1 MENNQEQP
9 SQVVLD
15 RLFENRGNP
24 DVLGAFNNRYGVGAA
39 ERYLN
44 DTASAT
50 LEDEALVIPQPHIDR
65 LKEMHQ
71 KDPRIIGWFN
81 RTHGA
86 GQAETILSG
95 ATQAAPQDAPQS
107 DEKNGYMYDT
117 LVQAPLAGVEDVAD
131 GLLKAGSWIADAGFG
146 VKSRVIATSDLGF
159 QIVSGEEYEALRAS
173 GKLGDGLIDFV
184 DDADTGVG
192 RFVQG
197 LTTFAVP
204 YLGIAS
210 KVAKGGKIVQG
221 LAIGAVVDGVIID
234 PNDAN
239 LTAALKDMGADMGYM
254 TELLATDPDDPEWK
268 NRARNVVEGSV
279 LGLAIESIF
288 YGLKAAKA
296 AKNGDTEAAAEFLAT
311 SKEFAAEIDT
321 PILKAADE
329 VAVDA
334 QKTIDMTDTVFPK
347 TDVDGQMSLDLGLPD
362 VKAPVAQTAEQI
374 AKAVKVPFR
383 LTPEQIENIR
393 YSVRLAESD
402 PVAAAKATSLSY
414 RSIDTMNDFD
424 DVLAQLAATKHVM
437 QKEFLEMKGG
447 EVQRWSTVRLQTTSK
462 LRNMADMLGKNPE
475 EFLREITGGINVPA
489 HELAAEIVSKDQM
502 YRAIELEVSD
512 LSKQISDG
520 KVTGYQ
526 SLDEAR
532 LALSARI
539 EIAANLASSNEAT
552 RANVGRALAAAKM
565 TRKGDPKLQQM
576 IKNSLSNSDID
587 AVARA
592 IAKSDT
598 PLKDALTLGNK
609 LQNTLDMV
617 NHFRINALLSG
628 VGTQQVN
635 MIGTAANSVLIPLQ
649 QIMGGQVKHGV
660 RTIAYQLSSSLEA
673 LRMATQAFK
682 QDGAILDV
690 LSTKFD
696 MSNDFGKGKKGP
708 AMSIISAPSRFLLTM
723 DEFFKQSTYRGRI
736 MADAAMEAD
745 NLGLKGAKRSEFIN
759 KYVAESFG
767 KNGEAIRPDALLQ
780 SQRASFTETLE
791 AGSIGQKF
799 QSMGQGKGVGSA
811 MFRFILP
818 FVRTPINILSQ
829 SFQNMP
835 VLQIASKRFRDDI
848 TSGDPIRA
856 AQARGKI
863 MTGLAL
869 TSVGY
874 FLAGRGDFTGSGP
887 TDPRIRAEWLKN
899 NQPYSIKIKNED
911 GSFYWM
917 SYQRFEPLANVLS
930 IFADVNEIVRDPYN
944 ERENAKI
951 HIAAALTLAVAENTI
966 NKTFTRGLNDF
977 LNMLLGDGIKS
988 ERAFYNMVGSFVPN
1002 ILNQTN
1008 GDEAFREVRSMSDT
1022 LLSRTG
1028 LYEDV
1033 DPKRNMLG
1041 EIITRPTPKYDPL
1054 GLSNIGNYRSEDGLI
1069 AELSRLSIKDGSAF
1083 SELTSSFTINGKT
1096 QSLQDIPYQE
1106 GPQSLYDRVLEL
1118 SSTTLIDGK
1127 NMRDTLAEFMSSD
1140 TYREKLIDQIRGESP
1155 KGTRQSGINMIIKA
1169 FRDKAKAETP
1179 EYMKLEQQAKLSN
1192 KLNPYDR
1199 YLLQQKE
1206 VSRNSRERFRR
1217 FNEVFQEQ

>member
-50 LEDEALVIPQPHIDR
+50 LEDEALVIPQSHIDR

-95 ATQAAPQDAPQS
+95 ATQAAPQDAPQA
-107 DEKNGYMYDT
+107 DEKNGYVYDT

-159 QIVSGEEYEALRAS
+159 QIVSGEEYEELRSS

-221 LAIGAVVDGVIID
+221 LAIGAAVDGVIID

-254 TELLATDPDDPEWK
+254 TELLATDPDDPEWQ

-334 QKTIDMTDTVFPK
+334 QKTIDMTDRVFPK
-347 TDVDGQMSLDLGLPD
+347 ENADGQLSLDLE
-362 VKAPVAQTAEQI
+362 APRGQSAEEI
-374 AKAVKVPFR
+374 AKAVKVPYR
-383 LTPEQIENIR
+383 LTSEQIENIR
-393 YSVRLAESD
+393 MMTKIGDLDPQEAARMTKLSFRSV
-402 PVAAAKATSLSY
+402 
-414 RSIDTMNDFD
+414 DTMNDYD
-424 DVLAQLAATKHVM
+424 DVLSQMAAVKHVM
-437 QKEFLEMKGG
+437 EKEFLAMRGG
-447 EVQRWSTVRLQTTSK
+447 DVQRWSTVKAQSTKSVRH
-462 LRNMADMLGKNPE
+462 MADMLGKDPE
-475 EFLREITGGINVPA
+475 AFLAEMTGGINVPY
-489 HELAAEIVSKDQM
+489 HKLAADIMAKDRMLLAMETEIKELGQM
-502 YRAIELEVSD
+502 IDS
-512 LSKQISDG
+512 G
-520 KVTGYQ
+520 KVTGNYQ
-526 SLDEAR
+526 SMEEVMMAFNAR
-532 LALSARI
+532 R
-539 EIAANLASSNEAT
+539 EIAANVLMSVDAA
-552 RANVGRALAAAKM
+552 RANVGRALNAMKM
-565 TRKGDPKLQQM
+565 TRTKDKKLMDM
-576 IKNSLSNSDID
+576 IKNSAENSDAR
-587 AVARA
+587 AVAKA
-592 IAKSDT
+592 VVNSDQ
-598 PLKDALTLGNK
+598 PLKTSLRLGK
-609 LQNTLDMV
+609 SLQKTMDMV

-635 MIGTAANSVLIPLQ
+635 MIGTAANSVMIPLQ

-673 LRMATQAFK
+673 LRMATKSFK
-682 QDGAILDV
+682 DDTSILDV

-696 MSNDFGKGKKGP
+696 MQTDIGKGSKNLPMKVV
-708 AMSIISAPSRFLLTM
+708 SLPSRFLLTM

-767 KNGEAIRPDALLQ
+767 KEGNAIRPDALLQ

-799 QSMGQGKGVGSA
+799 QSLGRGEGVGSA

-835 VLQIASKRFRDDI
+835 VLQFASQRFRNDLF
-848 TSGDPIRA
+848 SGDPILA

-863 MTGLAL
+863 MTGVAL

-899 NQPYSIKIKNED
+899 NQPYSIKINNED

-917 SYQRFEPLANVLS
+917 SYQRLEPLANVLS

-944 ERENAKI
+944 ERETSKM
-951 HIAAALTLAVAENTI
+951 HITGALTLAIAENTI
-966 NKTFTRGLNDF
+966 NKTFTKGLADLF
-977 LNMLLGDGIKS
+977 GMMTGDPIKS
-988 ERAFYNMVGSFVPN
+988 EKAFYNMVGSFVPN

-1008 GDEAFREVRSMSDT
+1008 GDEAFREVRSVTDT

-1033 DPKRNMLG
+1033 DPKRNVLG
-1041 EIITRPTPKYDPL
+1041 EIITRPTPKYDPM
-1054 GLSNIGNYRSEDGLI
+1054 GLSNIGNYREEDAVVG
-1069 AELSRLSIKDGSAF
+1069 ELSRLSIADGTAF
-1083 SELTSSFTINGKT
+1083 SQLSATMFINGKNEN
-1096 QSLQDIPYQE
+1096 LKDIPYGD
-1106 GPQSLYDRVLEL
+1106 GPQSIYDKVLEQT
-1118 SSTTLIDGK
+1118 STTLIDGLT
-1127 NMRDTLAEFMSSD
+1127 MREQLAKVMASD
-1140 TYREKLIDQIRGESP
+1140 GYKRAIDGTKGLGS
-1155 KGTRQSGINMIIKA
+1155 KGTKGQIVSTIINA
-1169 FRDKAKAETP
+1169 YRNKAKSEIP
-1179 EYMKLEQQAKLSN
+1179 EYMELEKQSEQSKIDTIKSQLIEQAPTISK
-1192 KLNPYDR
+1192 
-1199 YLLQQKE
+1199 
-1206 VSRNSRERFRR
+1206 NSRERFRR

>member
-24 DVLGAFNNRYGVGAA
+24 DVLGAFNNRYGVGTA
-39 ERYLN
+39 EKYLN
-44 DTASAT
+44 ETASAT
-50 LEDEALVIPQPHIDR
+50 LEDEALVIPAADIEY
-65 LKEMHQ
+65 LKSKSDNPATIEA
-71 KDPRIIGWFN
+71 FN
-81 RTHGA
+81 KMHGA

-95 ATQAAPQDAPQS
+95 ATQAAPQAAPE
-107 DEKNGYMYDT
+107 DEKNGYAYDM

-159 QIVSGEEYEALRAS
+159 QIVSGEEYEELRAS

-184 DDADTGVG
+184 DDADTGAG

-221 LAIGAVVDGVIID
+221 LAIGAAVDGVIID

-254 TELLATDPDDPEWK
+254 TKLLATDPDDPEWQ

-296 AKNGDTEAAAEFLAT
+296 AKNGDTEAAAEFLQT
-311 SKEFAAEIDT
+311 SKGFAAEIDT

-334 QKTIDMTDTVFPK
+334 QKTIDMTERVFPK
-347 TDVDGQMSLDLGLPD
+347 QDADGQLSLDLE
-362 VKAPVAQTAEQI
+362 APKGQSAEEI
-374 AKAVKVPFR
+374 ARAVKVPYR
-383 LTPEQIENIR
+383 LTSEQIENIR
-393 YSVRLAESD
+393 MMTKIGDLDPQEAARITKLSFRSV
-402 PVAAAKATSLSY
+402 
-414 RSIDTMNDFD
+414 DTMNDYD
-424 DVLAQLAATKHVM
+424 DVLSQMAAVKHVM
-437 QKEFLEMKGG
+437 EKEFLAMRGG
-447 EVQRWSTVRLQTTSK
+447 DVQRWSTVQAQSTRSV
-462 LRNMADMLGKNPE
+462 RHMADMLGKDPE
-475 EFLREITGGINVPA
+475 AFLAEMTGGINVPY
-489 HELAAEIVSKDQM
+489 HKLAADILAKDRMLLAMETEIKELGQM
-502 YRAIELEVSD
+502 IDS
-512 LSKQISDG
+512 G
-520 KVTGYQ
+520 KVTGNYQ
-526 SLDEAR
+526 SMEEVMMAFNAR
-532 LALSARI
+532 R
-539 EIAANLASSNEAT
+539 EVAANVLMSVDAA
-552 RANVGRALAAAKM
+552 RANVGRALNAMKM
-565 TRKGDPKLQQM
+565 TRTKDKKLMDM
-576 IKNSLSNSDID
+576 IKNSAENSDAR
-587 AVARA
+587 AVAKA
-592 IAKSDT
+592 VVNSDQ
-598 PLKDALTLGNK
+598 PLKTSLRLGK
-609 LQNTLDMV
+609 SLQKTMDMV

-635 MIGTAANSVLIPLQ
+635 MIGTAANSIMIPLQ

-673 LRMATQAFK
+673 LRMATKSFK
-682 QDGAILDV
+682 DDTSILDV

-696 MSNDFGKGKKGP
+696 MQTDIGKGSKNLPMK
-708 AMSIISAPSRFLLTM
+708 AISLPSRFLLTM

-767 KNGEAIRPDALLQ
+767 KEGNAIRPDALLQ
-780 SQRASFTETLE
+780 SQRASFTEALE

-799 QSMGQGKGVGSA
+799 QAMGRGEGVGSA

-835 VLQIASKRFRDDI
+835 VLQFASQRFRNDLF
-848 TSGDPIRA
+848 SGDPILA

-863 MTGLAL
+863 MTGVAL

-899 NQPYSIKIKNED
+899 NQPYSMKINNED
-911 GSFYWM
+911 GGFYWL

-930 IFADVNEIVRDPYN
+930 IFADVNEIVSDPYN
-944 ERENAKI
+944 ERETSKM
-951 HIAAALTLAVAENTI
+951 HITAALTLAIAENTV
-966 NKTFTRGLNDF
+966 NKTFTKGLADLF
-977 LNMLLGDGIKS
+977 GMMTGDPIKS

-1008 GDEAFREVRSMSDT
+1008 GDEAFREVRSVSDT

-1033 DPKRNMLG
+1033 DPKRNVLG
-1041 EIITRPTPKYDPL
+1041 EIITRPTPKYDPM
-1054 GLSNIGNYRSEDGLI
+1054 GLSNIGNYREEDAVVG
-1069 AELSRLSIKDGSAF
+1069 ELSRLSIADGTAF
-1083 SELTSSFTINGKT
+1083 SQLSATMFINGKNEN
-1096 QSLQDIPYQE
+1096 LKDIPYGD
-1106 GPQSLYDRVLEL
+1106 GPQSIYDRVLEVT
-1118 SSTTLIDGK
+1118 STTLIDGLT
-1127 NMRDTLAEFMSSD
+1127 MREQLAKVMSSD
-1140 TYREKLIDQIRGESP
+1140 GYKRAIDGTKGLGS
-1155 KGTRQSGINMIIKA
+1155 KGTKGQIVSTIINA
-1169 FRDKAKAETP
+1169 YRNKAKSEIP
-1179 EYMKLEQQAKLSN
+1179 EYMELEKQSEQSKIDTIKSQLIEQAPNIS
-1192 KLNPYDR
+1192 
-1199 YLLQQKE
+1199 Q
-1206 VSRNSRERFRR
+1206 NSRERFRR

>member
-24 DVLGAFNNRYGVGAA
+24 NVLGAFNNRYGVGAA

-50 LEDEALVIPQPHIDR
+50 LEDEALVIPAADIEY
-65 LKEMHQ
+65 LKSKSDNPATIEA
-71 KDPRIIGWFN
+71 FN
-81 RTHGA
+81 KMHGA

-95 ATQAAPQDAPQS
+95 ATQAAPQDAPQA

-131 GLLKAGSWIADAGFG
+131 GLLKAGTWIADAGFG
-146 VKSRVIATSDLGF
+146 VKSRIIATRDLGF
-159 QIVSGEEYEALRAS
+159 QIVSGEEYEELRSS
-173 GKLGDGLIDFV
+173 GKIGDAYIDGIR
-184 DDADTGVG
+184 DADTGPG

-197 LTTFAVP
+197 LTTFAIP

-221 LAIGAVVDGVIID
+221 LAIGAAVDGVIID

-311 SKEFAAEIDT
+311 SKESAAEIDT

-362 VKAPVAQTAEQI
+362 VKAPVAQTAEEI

-447 EVQRWSTVRLQTTSK
+447 EVQRWSTVRLQTTAK

-512 LSKQISDG
+512 LAKQISDG

-635 MIGTAANSVLIPLQ
+635 MIGTAVNSVMIPLQ
-649 QIMGGQVKHGV
+649 
-660 RTIAYQLSSSLEA
+660 
-673 LRMATQAFK
+673 
-682 QDGAILDV
+682 
-690 LSTKFD
+690 
-696 MSNDFGKGKKGP
+696 
-708 AMSIISAPSRFLLTM
+708 
-723 DEFFKQSTYRGRI
+723 
-736 MADAAMEAD
+736 
-745 NLGLKGAKRSEFIN
+745 
-759 KYVAESFG
+759 
-767 KNGEAIRPDALLQ
+767 
-780 SQRASFTETLE
+780 
-791 AGSIGQKF
+791 
-799 QSMGQGKGVGSA
+799 
-811 MFRFILP
+811 
-818 FVRTPINILSQ
+818 
-829 SFQNMP
+829 P
-835 VLQIASKRFRDDI
+835 V
-848 TSGDPIRA
+848 
-856 AQARGKI
+856 
-863 MTGLAL
+863 
-869 TSVGY
+869 
-874 FLAGRGDFTGSGP
+874 
-887 TDPRIRAEWLKN
+887 
-899 NQPYSIKIKNED
+899 
-911 GSFYWM
+911 
-917 SYQRFEPLANVLS
+917 SYT
-930 IFADVNEIVRDPYN
+930 
-944 ERENAKI
+944 
-951 HIAAALTLAVAENTI
+951 HLTLPT
-966 NKTFTRGLNDF
+966 
-977 LNMLLGDGIKS
+977 
-988 ERAFYNMVGSFVPN
+988 
-1002 ILNQTN
+1002 
-1008 GDEAFREVRSMSDT
+1008 
-1022 LLSRTG
+1022 
-1028 LYEDV
+1028 
-1033 DPKRNMLG
+1033 KR
-1041 EIITRPTPKYDPL
+1041 I
-1054 GLSNIGNYRSEDGLI
+1054 
-1069 AELSRLSIKDGSAF
+1069 
-1083 SELTSSFTINGKT
+1083 
-1096 QSLQDIPYQE
+1096 
-1106 GPQSLYDRVLEL
+1106 V
-1118 SSTTLIDGK
+1118 
-1127 NMRDTLAEFMSSD
+1127 
-1140 TYREKLIDQIRGESP
+1140 
-1155 KGTRQSGINMIIKA
+1155 
-1169 FRDKAKAETP
+1169 
-1179 EYMKLEQQAKLSN
+1179 
-1192 KLNPYDR
+1192 
-1199 YLLQQKE
+1199 
-1206 VSRNSRERFRR
+1206 
-1217 FNEVFQEQ
+1217 

>member
-50 LEDEALVIPQPHIDR
+50 LEDEALVIPAADIEY
-65 LKEMHQ
+65 LKSKSDNPATIEA
-71 KDPRIIGWFN
+71 FN
-81 RTHGA
+81 KMHGA

-95 ATQAAPQDAPQS
+95 ATQAAPQDTPQA
-107 DEKNGYMYDT
+107 DEKNGYVYDT
-117 LVQAPLAGVEDVAD
+117 IVQAPLAGVEDVAD

-204 YLGIAS
+204 YVGIAS
-210 KVAKGGKIVQG
+210 KVVKGGKIVQG
-221 LAIGAVVDGVIID
+221 LAIGAAVDGVIID

-254 TELLATDPDDPEWK
+254 TELLATDPDDPEWQ

-334 QKTIDMTDTVFPK
+334 QKTIDMTERVFPK
-347 TDVDGQMSLDLGLPD
+347 QDVDGQLSLDLE
-362 VKAPVAQTAEQI
+362 APRGQSAEEI
-374 AKAVKVPFR
+374 AKAVKVPYR
-383 LTPEQIENIR
+383 LTSEQIENIR
-393 YSVRLAESD
+393 MMTKIGDLDPQEAARMTKLSFRSV
-402 PVAAAKATSLSY
+402 
-414 RSIDTMNDFD
+414 DTMNDYD
-424 DVLAQLAATKHVM
+424 DVLSQMAAVKHVM
-437 QKEFLEMKGG
+437 EKEFLAMRGG
-447 EVQRWSTVRLQTTSK
+447 DVQRWSTVKAQSTKSVRH
-462 LRNMADMLGKNPE
+462 MADMLGKDPE
-475 EFLREITGGINVPA
+475 AFLAEMTGGINVPY
-489 HELAAEIVSKDQM
+489 HKLAADIMAKDRMLLAMETEIKELGQM
-502 YRAIELEVSD
+502 IDS
-512 LSKQISDG
+512 G
-520 KVTGYQ
+520 KVTGNYQ
-526 SLDEAR
+526 SMEEVMMAFNAR
-532 LALSARI
+532 R
-539 EIAANLASSNEAT
+539 EIAANVLMSVDAA
-552 RANVGRALAAAKM
+552 RANVGRALNAMKM
-565 TRKGDPKLQQM
+565 TRTKDKKLMDM
-576 IKNSLSNSDID
+576 IKNSAENSDAR
-587 AVARA
+587 AVAKA
-592 IAKSDT
+592 VVNSDQ
-598 PLKDALTLGNK
+598 PLKTSLRLGK
-609 LQNTLDMV
+609 SLQKTMDMV

-635 MIGTAANSVLIPLQ
+635 MIGTAVNSVMIPLQ
-649 QIMGGQVKHGV
+649 QIMGGEVKHGV

-673 LRMATQAFK
+673 LRMATKSFK
-682 QDGAILDV
+682 DDTSILDV

-696 MSNDFGKGKKGP
+696 MQTDIGKGSKNLPMKVV
-708 AMSIISAPSRFLLTM
+708 SLPSRFLLTM

-767 KNGEAIRPDALLQ
+767 KEGNAIRPDALLQ
-780 SQRASFTETLE
+780 SQRASFTEALE

-799 QSMGQGKGVGSA
+799 QSLGRGEGVGSA

-856 AQARGKI
+856 AQARGKVL
-863 MTGLAL
+863 TGFAL
-869 TSVGY
+869 LGLGH

-899 NQPYSIKIKNED
+899 NQPYSIKINNED

-917 SYQRFEPLANVLS
+917 SYQRLEPLANVLS
-930 IFADVNEIVRDPYN
+930 IFADINEIVRDPYN
-944 ERENAKI
+944 ERENSKI
-951 HIAAALTLAVAENTI
+951 HITAALGLALAENTI
-966 NKTFTRGLNDF
+966 NKTFTKGLADLF
-977 LNMLLGDGIKS
+977 GMMTGDPIKS
-988 ERAFYNMVGSFVPN
+988 EKAFYNMVGSFVPN

-1008 GDEAFREVRSMSDT
+1008 GDEAFREVRSVTDT

-1033 DPKRNMLG
+1033 DPKRNVLG
-1041 EIITRPTPKYDPL
+1041 EIITRPTPKYDPM
-1054 GLSNIGNYRSEDGLI
+1054 GLSNIGNYREEDAVVG
-1069 AELSRLSIKDGSAF
+1069 ELSRLSIADGTAF
-1083 SELTSSFTINGKT
+1083 SQLSATMFINGKNEN
-1096 QSLQDIPYQE
+1096 LKDIPYGD
-1106 GPQSLYDRVLEL
+1106 GPQSIYDKVLEQT
-1118 SSTTLIDGK
+1118 STTLIDGLT
-1127 NMRDTLAEFMSSD
+1127 MREQLAKVMASD
-1140 TYREKLIDQIRGESP
+1140 GYKRAIDGTKGLGS
-1155 KGTRQSGINMIIKA
+1155 KGTKGQIVSTIINA
-1169 FRDKAKAETP
+1169 YRNKAKSEIP
-1179 EYMKLEQQAKLSN
+1179 EYMELEKQSEQSKIDTIKSQLIEQAPTISK
-1192 KLNPYDR
+1192 
-1199 YLLQQKE
+1199 
-1206 VSRNSRERFRR
+1206 NSRERFRK

>member
-50 LEDEALVIPQPHIDR
+50 LEDEALVIPAADIEY
-65 LKEMHQ
+65 LKSKSDNPATIEA
-71 KDPRIIGWFN
+71 FN
-81 RTHGA
+81 KMHGA

-95 ATQAAPQDAPQS
+95 ATQAAPQDTPQA
-107 DEKNGYMYDT
+107 DEKNGYVYDT

-204 YLGIAS
+204 YVGIAS

-221 LAIGAVVDGVIID
+221 LAIGAAVDGVIID

-254 TELLATDPDDPEWK
+254 TELLATDPDDPEWQ

-296 AKNGDTEAAAEFLAT
+296 AKNGDTEAAAEFLQT

-334 QKTIDMTDTVFPK
+334 QKTIDMTERVFPK
-347 TDVDGQMSLDLGLPD
+347 QDVDGQLSLDLE
-362 VKAPVAQTAEQI
+362 APRGQSAEEI
-374 AKAVKVPFR
+374 AKAVKVPYR
-383 LTPEQIENIR
+383 LTSEQIENIR
-393 YSVRLAESD
+393 MMTKIGDLDPQEAARMTKLSFRSV
-402 PVAAAKATSLSY
+402 
-414 RSIDTMNDFD
+414 DTMNDYD
-424 DVLAQLAATKHVM
+424 DVLSQMAAVKHVM
-437 QKEFLEMKGG
+437 EKEFLAMRGG
-447 EVQRWSTVRLQTTSK
+447 DVQRWSTVKAQSTKSVRH
-462 LRNMADMLGKNPE
+462 MADMLGKDPE
-475 EFLREITGGINVPA
+475 AFLAEMTGGINVPY
-489 HELAAEIVSKDQM
+489 HKLAADIMAKDRMLLAMETEIKELGQM
-502 YRAIELEVSD
+502 IDS
-512 LSKQISDG
+512 G
-520 KVTGYQ
+520 KVTGNYQ
-526 SLDEAR
+526 SMEEVMMAFNAR
-532 LALSARI
+532 R
-539 EIAANLASSNEAT
+539 EIAANVLMSVDAA
-552 RANVGRALAAAKM
+552 RANVGRALNAMKM
-565 TRKGDPKLQQM
+565 TRTKDKKLMDM
-576 IKNSLSNSDID
+576 IKNSAENSDAR
-587 AVARA
+587 AVAKA
-592 IAKSDT
+592 VVNSDQ
-598 PLKDALTLGNK
+598 PLKTSLRLGK
-609 LQNTLDMV
+609 SLQKTMDMV

-635 MIGTAANSVLIPLQ
+635 MIGTAVNSVMIPLQ

-673 LRMATQAFK
+673 LRMATKSFK
-682 QDGAILDV
+682 DDTSILDV

-696 MSNDFGKGKKGP
+696 MQTDIGKGSKNLPMK
-708 AMSIISAPSRFLLTM
+708 IISMPSRFLLTM

-767 KNGEAIRPDALLQ
+767 KEGNAIRPDALLQ
-780 SQRASFTETLE
+780 SQRASFTEALE

-799 QSMGQGKGVGSA
+799 QSLGRGEGVGSA

-835 VLQIASKRFRDDI
+835 VLQFASQRFRNDLF
-848 TSGDPIRA
+848 SGDPILA

-863 MTGLAL
+863 MTGVAL

-899 NQPYSIKIKNED
+899 NQPYSIKINNED

-917 SYQRFEPLANVLS
+917 SYQRLEPLANVLS

-944 ERENAKI
+944 ERETSKM
-951 HIAAALTLAVAENTI
+951 HITGALTLAVAENTI
-966 NKTFTRGLNDF
+966 NKTFTKGLADLF
-977 LNMLLGDGIKS
+977 GMMTGDPIKS
-988 ERAFYNMVGSFVPN
+988 EKAFYNMVGSFVPN

-1008 GDEAFREVRSMSDT
+1008 GDEAFREVRSVTDT

-1033 DPKRNMLG
+1033 DPKRNVLG
-1041 EIITRPTPKYDPL
+1041 EIITRPTPKYDPM
-1054 GLSNIGNYRSEDGLI
+1054 GLSNIGNYREEDAVVG
-1069 AELSRLSIKDGSAF
+1069 ELSRLSIADGTAF
-1083 SELTSSFTINGKT
+1083 SQLSATMFINGKNEN
-1096 QSLQDIPYQE
+1096 LKDIPYGD
-1106 GPQSLYDRVLEL
+1106 GPQSIYDKVLEQT
-1118 SSTTLIDGK
+1118 STTLIDGLT
-1127 NMRDTLAEFMSSD
+1127 MREQLAKVMSSD
-1140 TYREKLIDQIRGESP
+1140 GYKRAIDGTKGLGS
-1155 KGTRQSGINMIIKA
+1155 KGTKGQIVSTIINA
-1169 FRDKAKAETP
+1169 YRNKAKSEIP
-1179 EYMKLEQQAKLSN
+1179 EYMELEKQSEQSKIDTIKSQLIEQAPNIS
-1192 KLNPYDR
+1192 
-1199 YLLQQKE
+1199 Q
-1206 VSRNSRERFRR
+1206 NSRERFRR

>member
-24 DVLGAFNNRYGVGAA
+24 NVLGAFNNRYGVGAA

-44 DTASAT
+44 ETASAT
-50 LEDEALVIPQPHIDR
+50 LEDEALVIPAADIEY
-65 LKEMHQ
+65 LKSKSDNPATIEA
-71 KDPRIIGWFN
+71 FN
-81 RTHGA
+81 KMHGA

-95 ATQAAPQDAPQS
+95 ATQAAPQDTPE
-107 DEKNGYMYDT
+107 DDKNGYMYDT

-146 VKSRVIATSDLGF
+146 VKSRIIATSDLGF

-204 YLGIAS
+204 YVGIAS
-210 KVAKGGKIVQG
+210 KVAKGGKLLQG
-221 LAIGAVVDGVIID
+221 LAIGAAVDGVIID

-334 QKTIDMTDTVFPK
+334 QKTIDMTDRVFPK
-347 TDVDGQMSLDLGLPD
+347 ENADGQLSLDLE
-362 VKAPVAQTAEQI
+362 APRGQSAEEI
-374 AKAVKVPFR
+374 AKAVKVPYR
-383 LTPEQIENIR
+383 LTSEQIENIR
-393 YSVRLAESD
+393 MMTKIGDLDPQEAARLTKLSFRSV
-402 PVAAAKATSLSY
+402 
-414 RSIDTMNDFD
+414 DTMNDYD
-424 DVLAQLAATKHVM
+424 DVLSQMAAVKHVM
-437 QKEFLEMKGG
+437 EKEFLAMRGG
-447 EVQRWSTVRLQTTSK
+447 DVQRWSTVKAQSTKSVRH
-462 LRNMADMLGKNPE
+462 MADMLGKDPE
-475 EFLREITGGINVPA
+475 AFLAEMTGGINVPY
-489 HELAAEIVSKDQM
+489 HKLAADIMAKDRMLLAMETEIKELGQM
-502 YRAIELEVSD
+502 IDS
-512 LSKQISDG
+512 G
-520 KVTGYQ
+520 KVTGNYQ
-526 SLDEAR
+526 SMEEVMMAFNAR
-532 LALSARI
+532 R
-539 EIAANLASSNEAT
+539 EIAANVLMSVDAA
-552 RANVGRALAAAKM
+552 RANVGRALNAMKM
-565 TRKGDPKLQQM
+565 TRTKDKKLMDM
-576 IKNSLSNSDID
+576 IKNSAENSDAR
-587 AVARA
+587 AVAKA
-592 IAKSDT
+592 VVNSDQ
-598 PLKDALTLGNK
+598 PLKTSLRLGK
-609 LQNTLDMV
+609 SLQKTMDMV

-635 MIGTAANSVLIPLQ
+635 MIGTAANSVMIPLQ

-673 LRMATQAFK
+673 LRMATKSFK
-682 QDGAILDV
+682 DDTSILDV

-696 MSNDFGKGKKGP
+696 MQTDIGKGSKNLPMK
-708 AMSIISAPSRFLLTM
+708 IISMPSRFLLTM

-767 KNGEAIRPDALLQ
+767 KEGNAIRPDALLQ
-780 SQRASFTETLE
+780 SQRASFTEALE

-799 QSMGQGKGVGSA
+799 QSLGRGEGVGSA

-835 VLQIASKRFRDDI
+835 VLQFASQRFRNDLF
-848 TSGDPIRA
+848 SGDPILA

-863 MTGLAL
+863 MTGVAL

-899 NQPYSIKIKNED
+899 NQPYSIKINNED

-917 SYQRFEPLANVLS
+917 SYQRLEPLANVLS

-944 ERENAKI
+944 ERETSKM
-951 HIAAALTLAVAENTI
+951 HITGALTLAIAENTI
-966 NKTFTRGLNDF
+966 NKTFTKGLADLF
-977 LNMLLGDGIKS
+977 GMMTGDPIKS
-988 ERAFYNMVGSFVPN
+988 EKAFYNMVGSFVPN

-1008 GDEAFREVRSMSDT
+1008 GDEAFREVRSVTDT

-1033 DPKRNMLG
+1033 DPKRNVLG
-1041 EIITRPTPKYDPL
+1041 EIITRPTPKYDPM
-1054 GLSNIGNYRSEDGLI
+1054 GLSNIGNYREEDAVVG
-1069 AELSRLSIKDGSAF
+1069 ELSRLSIADGTAF
-1083 SELTSSFTINGKT
+1083 SQLSATMFINGKNEN
-1096 QSLQDIPYQE
+1096 LKDVPYGD
-1106 GPQSLYDRVLEL
+1106 GPQSIYDKVLEQT
-1118 SSTTLIDGK
+1118 STTLIDGLT
-1127 NMRDTLAEFMSSD
+1127 MREQLAKVMASD
-1140 TYREKLIDQIRGESP
+1140 GYKRAIDGTKGLGS
-1155 KGTRQSGINMIIKA
+1155 KGTKGQIVSTIINA
-1169 FRDKAKAETP
+1169 YRNKAKSEIP
-1179 EYMKLEQQAKLSN
+1179 EYMELEKQSAQSKIDTIKSQLIEQA
-1192 KLNPYDR
+1192 PAI
-1199 YLLQQKE
+1199 
-1206 VSRNSRERFRR
+1206 SRNSLERFRR

>member
-24 DVLGAFNNRYGVGAA
+24 NVLGAFNNRYGVGAA

-50 LEDEALVIPQPHIDR
+50 LEDEALVIPAADIEY
-65 LKEMHQ
+65 LKSKSDNPATIQ
-71 KDPRIIGWFN
+71 AFN
-81 RTHGA
+81 QMHGA

-95 ATQAAPQDAPQS
+95 ATQAAPQDTPE
-107 DEKNGYMYDT
+107 DDKNGYMYDT

-146 VKSRVIATSDLGF
+146 VKSRIIATSDLGF

-204 YLGIAS
+204 YVGIAS
-210 KVAKGGKIVQG
+210 KVAKGGKLLQG
-221 LAIGAVVDGVIID
+221 LAIGAAVDGVIID
-234 PNDAN
+234 PNDPN

-254 TELLATDPDDPEWK
+254 TELLATDPDDLEWQ

-296 AKNGDTEAAAEFLAT
+296 AKSGDTEAAEEFLAT
-311 SKEFAAEIDT
+311 SKEYAAEIDT

-334 QKTIDMTDTVFPK
+334 QKTIDMTERVFPK
-347 TDVDGQMSLDLGLPD
+347 QDADGQLSLDLE
-362 VKAPVAQTAEQI
+362 APKGQSAEEI
-374 AKAVKVPFR
+374 ARAVKVPYR
-383 LTPEQIENIR
+383 LTSEQIENIR
-393 YSVRLAESD
+393 MMTKVGDLDPQEAARMTKLSFRSV
-402 PVAAAKATSLSY
+402 
-414 RSIDTMNDFD
+414 DTMNDYD
-424 DVLAQLAATKHVM
+424 DVLSQMAAVKHVM
-437 QKEFLEMKGG
+437 EKEFLAMRGG
-447 EVQRWSTVRLQTTSK
+447 DVQRWSTVKAQSTKSVRH
-462 LRNMADMLGKNPE
+462 MADMLGKDPE
-475 EFLREITGGINVPA
+475 AFLAEMTGGINVPY
-489 HELAAEIVSKDQM
+489 HKLAADIMAKDRMLLAMETEIKELGQM
-502 YRAIELEVSD
+502 IDS
-512 LSKQISDG
+512 G
-520 KVTGYQ
+520 KITGNYQ
-526 SLDEAR
+526 SMEEVMMAFNAR
-532 LALSARI
+532 R
-539 EIAANLASSNEAT
+539 EIAANVLMSVDAA
-552 RANVGRALAAAKM
+552 RANVGRALNAMKM
-565 TRKGDPKLQQM
+565 TRTKDKKLMDM
-576 IKNSLSNSDID
+576 IKNSAENSDAR
-587 AVARA
+587 AVAKA
-592 IAKSDT
+592 VVNSDQ
-598 PLKDALTLGNK
+598 PLKTSLRLGK
-609 LQNTLDMV
+609 SLQKTMDMV

-635 MIGTAANSVLIPLQ
+635 MIGTAANSIMIPLQ

-673 LRMATQAFK
+673 LRMATKTFK
-682 QDGAILDV
+682 DDTSILDV

-696 MSNDFGKGKKGP
+696 MQTDIGKGAKGP
-708 AMSIISAPSRFLLTM
+708 AMKIISLPSRFLLTM

-767 KNGEAIRPDALLQ
+767 KEGNAIRPEALLQ
-780 SQRASFTETLE
+780 SQRASFTEALE

-799 QSMGQGKGVGSA
+799 QSLGRGEGVGSA

-835 VLQIASKRFRDDI
+835 VLQFASQRFRNDLF
-848 TSGDPIRA
+848 SGDPILA

-863 MTGLAL
+863 MTGVAL

-899 NQPYSIKIKNED
+899 NQPYSIKINNED

-917 SYQRFEPLANVLS
+917 SYQRLEPLANVLS

-944 ERENAKI
+944 ERETSKM
-951 HIAAALTLAVAENTI
+951 HITAALTLAIAENTI
-966 NKTFTRGLNDF
+966 NKTFTKGLADLF
-977 LNMLLGDGIKS
+977 GMMTGDPVKS
-988 ERAFYNMVGSFVPN
+988 EKAFYNMVGSFVPN

-1008 GDEAFREVRSMSDT
+1008 GDEAFREVRSVTDT
-1022 LLSRTG
+1022 LLARTG

-1033 DPKRNMLG
+1033 DPKRNVLG
-1041 EIITRPTPKYDPL
+1041 EIITRPTPKYDPM
-1054 GLSNIGNYRSEDGLI
+1054 GLSNIGNYREEDAVIG
-1069 AELSRLSIKDGSAF
+1069 ELSRLSIADGTAF
-1083 SELTSSFTINGKT
+1083 SQLNSTMFINGKNEN
-1096 QSLQDIPYQE
+1096 LKDIPYGD
-1106 GPQSLYDRVLEL
+1106 GPQSIYDKVLEQT
-1118 SSTTLIDGK
+1118 STTLIDGLT
-1127 NMRDTLAEFMSSD
+1127 MREQLAKVMASD
-1140 TYREKLIDQIRGESP
+1140 GYRKAIDGTKGLGS
-1155 KGTRQSGINMIIKA
+1155 KGTKGQIVSTIINA
-1169 FRDKAKAETP
+1169 YRNKAKSEIP
-1179 EYMKLEQQAKLSN
+1179 EYMELEKQSAQSKIDTIKSQLIEQAPTISK
-1192 KLNPYDR
+1192 
-1199 YLLQQKE
+1199 
-1206 VSRNSRERFRR
+1206 NSLERFRR
-1217 FNEVFQEQ
+1217 FNEVFQE

>member
-50 LEDEALVIPQPHIDR
+50 LEDEALVIPAADIEY
-65 LKEMHQ
+65 LKSKSDNPATIEA
-71 KDPRIIGWFN
+71 FN
-81 RTHGA
+81 KMHGA

-95 ATQAAPQDAPQS
+95 ATQAAPQDAPQA

-146 VKSRVIATSDLGF
+146 IKSRIIATSDLGF

-204 YLGIAS
+204 YVGIAS
-210 KVAKGGKIVQG
+210 KVAKGGKLVQG
-221 LAIGAVVDGVIID
+221 LAIGAAVDGIIID

-254 TELLATDPDDPEWK
+254 TELLATDPDDPEWQ

-296 AKNGDTEAAAEFLAT
+296 AKNGDTEAAAEFLQT

-334 QKTIDMTDTVFPK
+334 QKTIDMTDRVFPK
-347 TDVDGQMSLDLGLPD
+347 ENADGQLSLDLE
-362 VKAPVAQTAEQI
+362 APRGQSAEEI
-374 AKAVKVPFR
+374 AKAVKVPYR
-383 LTPEQIENIR
+383 LTSEQIENIR
-393 YSVRLAESD
+393 MMTKIGDLDPQEAARLTKLSFRSV
-402 PVAAAKATSLSY
+402 
-414 RSIDTMNDFD
+414 DTMNDYD
-424 DVLAQLAATKHVM
+424 DVLSQMAAVKHVM
-437 QKEFLEMKGG
+437 EKEFLAMRGG
-447 EVQRWSTVRLQTTSK
+447 DVQRWSTVKAQSTKSVRH
-462 LRNMADMLGKNPE
+462 MADMLGKDPE
-475 EFLREITGGINVPA
+475 AFLAEMTGGINVPY
-489 HELAAEIVSKDQM
+489 HKLAADIMAKDRMLLAMETEIKELGQM
-502 YRAIELEVSD
+502 IDS
-512 LSKQISDG
+512 G
-520 KVTGYQ
+520 KVTGNYQ
-526 SLDEAR
+526 SMEEVMMAFNAR
-532 LALSARI
+532 R
-539 EIAANLASSNEAT
+539 EIAANVLMSVDAA
-552 RANVGRALAAAKM
+552 RANVGRALNAMKM
-565 TRKGDPKLQQM
+565 TRTKDKKLMDM
-576 IKNSLSNSDID
+576 IKNSAENSDAR
-587 AVARA
+587 AVAKA
-592 IAKSDT
+592 VVNSDQ
-598 PLKDALTLGNK
+598 PLKTSLRLGK
-609 LQNTLDMV
+609 SLQKTMDMV

-635 MIGTAANSVLIPLQ
+635 MIGTAVNSVMIPLQ

-673 LRMATQAFK
+673 LRMATKSFK
-682 QDGAILDV
+682 DDTSILDV

-696 MSNDFGKGKKGP
+696 MQTDIGKGSKNLPMK
-708 AMSIISAPSRFLLTM
+708 IISMPSRFLLTM

-767 KNGEAIRPDALLQ
+767 KEGNAIRPDALLQ
-780 SQRASFTETLE
+780 SQRASFTEALE

-799 QSMGQGKGVGSA
+799 QSLGRGEGVGSA

-863 MTGLAL
+863 LTGFAL
-869 TSVGY
+869 LGLGH

-899 NQPYSIKIKNED
+899 NQPYSIKINNED

-917 SYQRFEPLANVLS
+917 SYQRLEPLANVLS

-944 ERENAKI
+944 ERENSKI
-951 HIAAALTLAVAENTI
+951 NITAALGLALAENTI
-966 NKTFTRGLNDF
+966 NKTFTKGLADLF
-977 LNMLLGDGIKS
+977 GMMTGDPIKS
-988 ERAFYNMVGSFVPN
+988 EKAFYNMVGSFVPN

-1008 GDEAFREVRSMSDT
+1008 GDEAFREVRSVTDT
-1022 LLSRTG
+1022 FLSRTG

-1033 DPKRNMLG
+1033 DPKRNVLG
-1041 EIITRPTPKYDPL
+1041 EIITRPTPKYDPM
-1054 GLSNIGNYRSEDGLI
+1054 GLSNIGNYREEDAVVG
-1069 AELSRLSIKDGSAF
+1069 ELSRLSIADGTAF
-1083 SELTSSFTINGKT
+1083 SQLSATMFINGKNEN
-1096 QSLQDIPYQE
+1096 LKDIPYGD
-1106 GPQSLYDRVLEL
+1106 GPQSIYDKVLEQT
-1118 SSTTLIDGK
+1118 STTLIDGLT
-1127 NMRDTLAEFMSSD
+1127 MREQLAKVMASD
-1140 TYREKLIDQIRGESP
+1140 GYKRAIDGTKGLGS
-1155 KGTRQSGINMIIKA
+1155 KGTKGQIVSTIINA
-1169 FRDKAKAETP
+1169 YRNKAKSEIP
-1179 EYMKLEQQAKLSN
+1179 EYMELEKQSEQSKIDTIKSQLIEQAPTISK
-1192 KLNPYDR
+1192 
-1199 YLLQQKE
+1199 
-1206 VSRNSRERFRR
+1206 NSRERFRR

>member
-24 DVLGAFNNRYGVGAA
+24 NVLGAFNNRYGVGAA

-44 DTASAT
+44 ETASAT
-50 LEDEALVIPQPHIDR
+50 LEDEALVIPAADIEY
-65 LKEMHQ
+65 LKSKSDNPATIQ
-71 KDPRIIGWFN
+71 AFN
-81 RTHGA
+81 QMHGA

-95 ATQAAPQDAPQS
+95 ATQAAPQDTPE
-107 DEKNGYMYDT
+107 DDKNGYMYDT

-146 VKSRVIATSDLGF
+146 VKSRIIATSDLGF
-159 QIVSGEEYEALRAS
+159 QIVSGEEYEELRAS

-221 LAIGAVVDGVIID
+221 LAIGAAVDGVIID

-254 TELLATDPDDPEWK
+254 TELLATDPDDPEWQ

-296 AKNGDTEAAAEFLAT
+296 AKSGDTEAAEEFLAT
-311 SKEFAAEIDT
+311 SKEYAAEIDT

-334 QKTIDMTDTVFPK
+334 QKTIDMTERVFPK
-347 TDVDGQMSLDLGLPD
+347 QDADGQLSLDLE
-362 VKAPVAQTAEQI
+362 APKGQSAEEI
-374 AKAVKVPFR
+374 ARAVKVPYR
-383 LTPEQIENIR
+383 LTSEQIENIR
-393 YSVRLAESD
+393 MMTKVGDLDPQEAARMTKLSFRSV
-402 PVAAAKATSLSY
+402 
-414 RSIDTMNDFD
+414 DTMNDYD
-424 DVLAQLAATKHVM
+424 DVLSQMAAVKHVM
-437 QKEFLEMKGG
+437 EKEFLAMRGG
-447 EVQRWSTVRLQTTSK
+447 DVQRWSTVKAQSTKSVRH
-462 LRNMADMLGKNPE
+462 MADMLGKDPE
-475 EFLREITGGINVPA
+475 AFLAEMTGGINVPY
-489 HELAAEIVSKDQM
+489 HKLAADIMAKDRMLLAMETEIKELGQM
-502 YRAIELEVSD
+502 IDS
-512 LSKQISDG
+512 G
-520 KVTGYQ
+520 KITGNYQ
-526 SLDEAR
+526 SMEEVMMAFNAR
-532 LALSARI
+532 R
-539 EIAANLASSNEAT
+539 EIAANVLMSVDAA
-552 RANVGRALAAAKM
+552 RANVGRALNAMKM
-565 TRKGDPKLQQM
+565 TRTKDKKLMAM
-576 IKNSLSNSDID
+576 IKNSAENSDAR
-587 AVARA
+587 AVAKA
-592 IAKSDT
+592 VVNSDQ
-598 PLKDALTLGNK
+598 PLKVSLRLGK
-609 LQNTLDMV
+609 SLQKTMDMV

-635 MIGTAANSVLIPLQ
+635 MIGTAANSVMIPLQ

-673 LRMATQAFK
+673 LRMATKSFK
-682 QDGAILDV
+682 DDTSILDV

-696 MSNDFGKGKKGP
+696 MQDDIGKGAKGP
-708 AMSIISAPSRFLLTM
+708 AMKLISLPSRFLLTM

-745 NLGLKGAKRSEFIN
+745 NAGLKGVKRSEFIN

-767 KNGEAIRPDALLQ
+767 KEGNAIRPDALLQ
-780 SQRASFTETLE
+780 SQRASFTEALE

-799 QSMGQGKGVGSA
+799 QSLGRGEGVGSA

-835 VLQIASKRFRDDI
+835 VLQFASQRFRNDLF
-848 TSGDPIRA
+848 SGDPILA

-863 MTGLAL
+863 MTGVAL

-899 NQPYSIKIKNED
+899 NQPYSIKINNED

-917 SYQRFEPLANVLS
+917 SYQRLEPLANVLS

-944 ERENAKI
+944 ERETSKM
-951 HIAAALTLAVAENTI
+951 HITAALTLAIAENTI
-966 NKTFTRGLNDF
+966 NKTFTKGLADLF
-977 LNMLLGDGIKS
+977 GMMTGDPVKS
-988 ERAFYNMVGSFVPN
+988 EKAFYNMVGSFVPN

-1008 GDEAFREVRSMSDT
+1008 GDEAFREVRSVTDT
-1022 LLSRTG
+1022 LLARTG

-1033 DPKRNMLG
+1033 DPKRNVLG
-1041 EIITRPTPKYDPL
+1041 EIITRPTPKYDPM
-1054 GLSNIGNYRSEDGLI
+1054 GLSNIGNYREEDAVVG
-1069 AELSRLSIKDGSAF
+1069 ELSRLSIADGTAF
-1083 SELTSSFTINGKT
+1083 SQLNATMFINGKNEN
-1096 QSLQDIPYQE
+1096 LKDIPYGD
-1106 GPQSLYDRVLEL
+1106 GPQSIYDKVLEQT
-1118 SSTTLIDGK
+1118 STTLIDGLT
-1127 NMRDTLAEFMSSD
+1127 MREQLAKVMSSD
-1140 TYREKLIDQIRGESP
+1140 GYKRAIDGTKGLGS
-1155 KGTRQSGINMIIKA
+1155 KGTKGQIVSKIINA
-1169 FRDKAKAETP
+1169 YRNKAKSEIP
-1179 EYMKLEQQAKLSN
+1179 EYMELEKQSAQSKIDTIKSQLIEQA
-1192 KLNPYDR
+1192 PTI
-1199 YLLQQKE
+1199 
-1206 VSRNSRERFRR
+1206 SRNSLERFRR

>member
-15 RLFENRGNP
+15 RLFENRSNP
-24 DVLGAFNNRYGVGAA
+24 DVLGAFNNRYGVGTA
-39 ERYLN
+39 EKYLN
-44 DTASAT
+44 ETASAT
-50 LEDEALVIPQPHIDR
+50 LEDEALVIPAADIEY
-65 LKEMHQ
+65 LKSKSDNPATIEA
-71 KDPRIIGWFN
+71 FN
-81 RTHGA
+81 KMHGA

-95 ATQAAPQDAPQS
+95 ATQAAPQDAPE
-107 DEKNGYMYDT
+107 DEKNGYAYDM

-146 VKSRVIATSDLGF
+146 VKSRIIATSDLGF
-159 QIVSGEEYEALRAS
+159 QIVSGEEYEELRAS

-184 DDADTGVG
+184 DDADTGAG

-221 LAIGAVVDGVIID
+221 LAIGAAVDGVIID

-254 TELLATDPDDPEWK
+254 TKLLATDPDDPEWQ

-296 AKNGDTEAAAEFLAT
+296 AKNGDTEAAAEFLQT
-311 SKEFAAEIDT
+311 SKEFAAEIDK

-334 QKTIDMTDTVFPK
+334 QKTIDMTERVFPK
-347 TDVDGQMSLDLGLPD
+347 QDADGQLSLDLE
-362 VKAPVAQTAEQI
+362 APKGQSAEEI
-374 AKAVKVPFR
+374 ARAVKVPYR
-383 LTPEQIENIR
+383 LTSEQIENIR
-393 YSVRLAESD
+393 MMTKIGDLDPQEAARITKLSFRSV
-402 PVAAAKATSLSY
+402 
-414 RSIDTMNDFD
+414 DTMNDYD
-424 DVLAQLAATKHVM
+424 DVLSQMAAVKHVM
-437 QKEFLEMKGG
+437 EKEFLAMRGG
-447 EVQRWSTVRLQTTSK
+447 DVQRWSTVQAQSTRSV
-462 LRNMADMLGKNPE
+462 RHMADMLGKDPE
-475 EFLREITGGINVPA
+475 AFLAEMTGGINVPY
-489 HELAAEIVSKDQM
+489 HKLAADILAKDRMLLAMETEIKELGQM
-502 YRAIELEVSD
+502 IDS
-512 LSKQISDG
+512 G
-520 KVTGYQ
+520 KVTGNYQ
-526 SLDEAR
+526 SMEEVMMAFNAR
-532 LALSARI
+532 R
-539 EIAANLASSNEAT
+539 EVAANVLMSVDAA
-552 RANVGRALAAAKM
+552 RANVGRALNAMKM
-565 TRKGDPKLQQM
+565 TRTKDKKLMDM
-576 IKNSLSNSDID
+576 IKNSAENSDAR
-587 AVARA
+587 AVAKA
-592 IAKSDT
+592 VVNSDQ
-598 PLKDALTLGNK
+598 PLKTSLRLGK
-609 LQNTLDMV
+609 SLQKTMDMV

-635 MIGTAANSVLIPLQ
+635 MIGTAANSIMIPLQ

-673 LRMATQAFK
+673 LRMATKSFK
-682 QDGAILDV
+682 DDTSILDV

-696 MSNDFGKGKKGP
+696 MQTDIGKGSKNLPMK
-708 AMSIISAPSRFLLTM
+708 AISLPSRFLLTM

-767 KNGEAIRPDALLQ
+767 KEGNAIRPDALLQ
-780 SQRASFTETLE
+780 SQRASFTEALE

-799 QSMGQGKGVGSA
+799 QAMGRGEGVGSA

-835 VLQIASKRFRDDI
+835 VLQFASQRFRNDLF
-848 TSGDPIRA
+848 SGDPILA

-863 MTGLAL
+863 MTGVAL

-899 NQPYSIKIKNED
+899 NQPYSIKVNNED

-944 ERENAKI
+944 ERETSKM
-951 HIAAALTLAVAENTI
+951 HITAALTLAIAENTV
-966 NKTFTRGLNDF
+966 NKTFTKGLADLF
-977 LNMLLGDGIKS
+977 GMMTGDPIKS

-1008 GDEAFREVRSMSDT
+1008 GDEAFREVRSVSDT

-1033 DPKRNMLG
+1033 DPKRNVLG
-1041 EIITRPTPKYDPL
+1041 EIIARPTPKYDPM
-1054 GLSNIGNYRSEDGLI
+1054 GLSNIGNYREEDAVVG
-1069 AELSRLSIKDGSAF
+1069 ELSRLSIADGTAF
-1083 SELTSSFTINGKT
+1083 SQLSATMFINGKNEN
-1096 QSLQDIPYQE
+1096 LKDIPYGD
-1106 GPQSLYDRVLEL
+1106 GPQSIYDRVLEVT
-1118 SSTTLIDGK
+1118 STTLIDGLT
-1127 NMRDTLAEFMSSD
+1127 MREQLAKVMSSD
-1140 TYREKLIDQIRGESP
+1140 GYKRAIDGTKGLGS
-1155 KGTRQSGINMIIKA
+1155 KGTKGQIVSKIINA
-1169 FRDKAKAETP
+1169 YRNKAKSEIP
-1179 EYMKLEQQAKLSN
+1179 EYMELEKQSEQSKIDTIKSQLIEQAPNIS
-1192 KLNPYDR
+1192 
-1199 YLLQQKE
+1199 Q
-1206 VSRNSRERFRR
+1206 NSRERFRR

>member
-50 LEDEALVIPQPHIDR
+50 LEDEALVIPAADIEY
-65 LKEMHQ
+65 LKSKSDNPATIEA
-71 KDPRIIGWFN
+71 FN
-81 RTHGA
+81 KMHGA

-95 ATQAAPQDAPQS
+95 ATQAAPQDAPQA
-107 DEKNGYMYDT
+107 DEKNGYLYDT
-117 LVQAPLAGVEDVAD
+117 LIHAPLAGVEDVAD
-131 GLLKAGSWIADAGFG
+131 GLLKAGTYLADVGFG
-146 VKSRVIATSDLGF
+146 VKSRIIATSDLGF
-159 QIVSGEEYEALRAS
+159 QIVSGEEYEELRSS
-173 GKLGDGLIDFV
+173 GKIGDAYIDGIR
-184 DDADTGVG
+184 DADTGVG

-197 LTTFAVP
+197 LTTFAIP

-221 LAIGAVVDGVIID
+221 LAIGAAVDGIIID

-334 QKTIDMTDTVFPK
+334 QKTIDMTDRVFPK
-347 TDVDGQMSLDLGLPD
+347 ENADGQLSLDLE
-362 VKAPVAQTAEQI
+362 APRGQSAEEI
-374 AKAVKVPFR
+374 AKAVKVPYR
-383 LTPEQIENIR
+383 LTSEQIENIR
-393 YSVRLAESD
+393 MMTKIGDLDPQEAARLTKLSFRSV
-402 PVAAAKATSLSY
+402 
-414 RSIDTMNDFD
+414 DTMNDYD
-424 DVLAQLAATKHVM
+424 DVLSQMAAVKHVM
-437 QKEFLEMKGG
+437 EKEFLEMRGG
-447 EVQRWSTVRLQTTSK
+447 DVQRWSTVKAQSTKSVRH
-462 LRNMADMLGKNPE
+462 MADMLGKDPE
-475 EFLREITGGINVPA
+475 AFLAEMTGGINVPY
-489 HELAAEIVSKDQM
+489 HKLAADIMAKDRMLLAMETEIKELGQM
-502 YRAIELEVSD
+502 IDS
-512 LSKQISDG
+512 G
-520 KVTGYQ
+520 KVTGNYQ
-526 SLDEAR
+526 SMEEVMMAFNAR
-532 LALSARI
+532 R
-539 EIAANLASSNEAT
+539 EIAANVLMSVDAA
-552 RANVGRALAAAKM
+552 RANVGRALNAMKM
-565 TRKGDPKLQQM
+565 TRTKDKKLMDM
-576 IKNSLSNSDID
+576 IKNSAENSDAR
-587 AVARA
+587 AVAKA
-592 IAKSDT
+592 VVNSDQ
-598 PLKDALTLGNK
+598 PLKTSLRLGK
-609 LQNTLDMV
+609 SLQKTMDMV

-635 MIGTAANSVLIPLQ
+635 MIGTAANSVIIPLQ

-673 LRMATQAFK
+673 LRMATQSFK
-682 QDGAILDV
+682 DDTSILDV

-696 MSNDFGKGKKGP
+696 MQTDIGKGSKNLPMKIV
-708 AMSIISAPSRFLLTM
+708 SLPSRFLLTM

-767 KNGEAIRPDALLQ
+767 KAGNAIRPDALLQ
-780 SQRASFTETLE
+780 SQRASFTEALE

-799 QSMGQGKGVGSA
+799 QAMGQGEGVGSA
-811 MFRFILP
+811 MFRFVLP

-848 TSGDPIRA
+848 TSGDPLRE

-863 MTGLAL
+863 LTGFAL
-869 TSVGY
+869 LGLGH

-887 TDPRIRAEWLKN
+887 TDARIRAEWLKN
-899 NQPYSIKIKNED
+899 NQPKSIKISNED
-911 GSFYWM
+911 GSFYWF
-917 SYQRFEPLANVLS
+917 SYERFEPLANVLS

-951 HIAAALTLAVAENTI
+951 HIAAALGLALAENTV

-1008 GDEAFREVRSMSDT
+1008 GDEAFREVRSVTDT

-1083 SELTSSFTINGKT
+1083 SELTPSFTINAKT

-1106 GPQSLYDRVLEL
+1106 GPQSIYDRVLEL

-1127 NMRDTLAEFMSSD
+1127 NMRDTLTEFMSSD
-1140 TYREKLIDQIRGESP
+1140 TYREDLIDQIRGESQ

-1179 EYMKLEQQAKLSN
+1179 EYMELEQQATLSN
-1192 KLNPYDR
+1192 KQNPHDR
-1199 YLLQQKE
+1199 YLLQKE

>member
-50 LEDEALVIPQPHIDR
+50 LEDEALVIPQSHIDR

-95 ATQAAPQDAPQS
+95 ATQAAPQDAPQD

-221 LAIGAVVDGVIID
+221 LAIGAAVDGVIID

-334 QKTIDMTDTVFPK
+334 QKTIDMTDRVFPK
-347 TDVDGQMSLDLGLPD
+347 ENADGQLSLDLE
-362 VKAPVAQTAEQI
+362 APRGQSAEEI
-374 AKAVKVPFR
+374 AKAVKVPYR
-383 LTPEQIENIR
+383 LTSEQIENIR
-393 YSVRLAESD
+393 MMTKIGDLDPQEAARMTKLSFRSV
-402 PVAAAKATSLSY
+402 
-414 RSIDTMNDFD
+414 DTMNDYD
-424 DVLAQLAATKHVM
+424 DVLSQMAAVKHVM
-437 QKEFLEMKGG
+437 EKEFLAMRGG
-447 EVQRWSTVRLQTTSK
+447 DVQRWSTVKAQSTKSVRH
-462 LRNMADMLGKNPE
+462 MADMLGKDPE
-475 EFLREITGGINVPA
+475 AFLAEMTGGINVPY
-489 HELAAEIVSKDQM
+489 HKLAADIMAKDRMLLAMETEIKELGQM
-502 YRAIELEVSD
+502 IDS
-512 LSKQISDG
+512 G
-520 KVTGYQ
+520 KVTGNYQ
-526 SLDEAR
+526 SMEEVMMAFNAR
-532 LALSARI
+532 R
-539 EIAANLASSNEAT
+539 EIAANVLMSVDAA
-552 RANVGRALAAAKM
+552 RANVGRALNAMKM
-565 TRKGDPKLQQM
+565 TRTKDKKLMDM
-576 IKNSLSNSDID
+576 IKNSAENSDAR
-587 AVARA
+587 AVAKA
-592 IAKSDT
+592 VVNSDQ
-598 PLKDALTLGNK
+598 PLKTSLRLGK
-609 LQNTLDMV
+609 SLQKTMDMV

-635 MIGTAANSVLIPLQ
+635 MIGTAANSVMIPLQ

-673 LRMATQAFK
+673 LRMATKSFK
-682 QDGAILDV
+682 DDTSILDV

-696 MSNDFGKGKKGP
+696 MQTDIGKGSKNLPMK
-708 AMSIISAPSRFLLTM
+708 IISMPSRFLLTM

-767 KNGEAIRPDALLQ
+767 KEGNAIRPDALLQ
-780 SQRASFTETLE
+780 SQRASFTEALE

-799 QSMGQGKGVGSA
+799 QSLGRGEGVGSA

-835 VLQIASKRFRDDI
+835 VLQFASQRFRNDLF
-848 TSGDPIRA
+848 SGDPILA

-863 MTGLAL
+863 MTGVAL

-899 NQPYSIKIKNED
+899 NQPYSIKINNED

-917 SYQRFEPLANVLS
+917 SYQRLEPLANVLS

-944 ERENAKI
+944 ERETSKM
-951 HIAAALTLAVAENTI
+951 HITGALTLAIAENTI
-966 NKTFTRGLNDF
+966 NKTFTKGLADLF
-977 LNMLLGDGIKS
+977 GMMTGDPIKS
-988 ERAFYNMVGSFVPN
+988 EKAFYNMVGSFVPN

-1008 GDEAFREVRSMSDT
+1008 GDEAFREVRSVTDT

-1033 DPKRNMLG
+1033 DPKRNVLG
-1041 EIITRPTPKYDPL
+1041 EIITRPTPKYDPM
-1054 GLSNIGNYRSEDGLI
+1054 GLSNIGNYREEDAVVG
-1069 AELSRLSIKDGSAF
+1069 ELSRLSIADGTAF
-1083 SELTSSFTINGKT
+1083 SQLSATMFINGKNEN
-1096 QSLQDIPYQE
+1096 LKDIPYGD
-1106 GPQSLYDRVLEL
+1106 GPQSIYDKVLEQT
-1118 SSTTLIDGK
+1118 STTLIDGLT
-1127 NMRDTLAEFMSSD
+1127 MREQLAKVMASD
-1140 TYREKLIDQIRGESP
+1140 GYKRAIDGTKGLGS
-1155 KGTRQSGINMIIKA
+1155 KGTKGQIVSTIINA
-1169 FRDKAKAETP
+1169 YRNKAKSEIP
-1179 EYMKLEQQAKLSN
+1179 EYMELEKQSEQSKIDTIKSQLIEQAPTISK
-1192 KLNPYDR
+1192 
-1199 YLLQQKE
+1199 
-1206 VSRNSRERFRR
+1206 NSRERFRR

>member
-50 LEDEALVIPQPHIDR
+50 LEDEALVIPQSHIDR

-95 ATQAAPQDAPQS
+95 ATQAAPQDAPQA

-159 QIVSGEEYEALRAS
+159 QIVSGEEYEELRSS

-221 LAIGAVVDGVIID
+221 LAIGAAVDGVIID

-254 TELLATDPDDPEWK
+254 TELLATDPDDPEWQ

-334 QKTIDMTDTVFPK
+334 QKTIDMTDRVFPK
-347 TDVDGQMSLDLGLPD
+347 ENADGQLSLDLE
-362 VKAPVAQTAEQI
+362 APRGQSAEEI
-374 AKAVKVPFR
+374 AKAVKVPYR
-383 LTPEQIENIR
+383 LTSEQIENIR
-393 YSVRLAESD
+393 MMTKIGDLDPQEAARMTKLSFRSV
-402 PVAAAKATSLSY
+402 
-414 RSIDTMNDFD
+414 DTMNDYD
-424 DVLAQLAATKHVM
+424 DVLSQMAAVKHVM
-437 QKEFLEMKGG
+437 EKEFLAMRGG
-447 EVQRWSTVRLQTTSK
+447 DVQRWSTVKAQSTKSVRH
-462 LRNMADMLGKNPE
+462 MADMLGKDPE
-475 EFLREITGGINVPA
+475 AFLAEMTGGINVPY
-489 HELAAEIVSKDQM
+489 HKLAADIMAKDRMLLAMETEIKELGQM
-502 YRAIELEVSD
+502 IDS
-512 LSKQISDG
+512 G
-520 KVTGYQ
+520 KVTGNYQ
-526 SLDEAR
+526 SMEEVMMAFNAR
-532 LALSARI
+532 R
-539 EIAANLASSNEAT
+539 EIAANVLMSVDAA
-552 RANVGRALAAAKM
+552 RANVGRALNAMKM
-565 TRKGDPKLQQM
+565 TRTKDKKLMDM
-576 IKNSLSNSDID
+576 IKNSAENSDAR
-587 AVARA
+587 AVAKA
-592 IAKSDT
+592 VVNSDQ
-598 PLKDALTLGNK
+598 PLKTSLRLGK
-609 LQNTLDMV
+609 SLQKTMDMV

-635 MIGTAANSVLIPLQ
+635 MIGTAANSVMIPLQ

-673 LRMATQAFK
+673 LRMATKSFK
-682 QDGAILDV
+682 DDTSILDV

-696 MSNDFGKGKKGP
+696 MQTDIGKGSKNLPMKVV
-708 AMSIISAPSRFLLTM
+708 SLPSRFLLTM

-767 KNGEAIRPDALLQ
+767 KEGNAIRPDALLQ

-799 QSMGQGKGVGSA
+799 QSLGRGEGVGSA

-835 VLQIASKRFRDDI
+835 VLQFASQRFRNDLF
-848 TSGDPIRA
+848 SGDPILA

-863 MTGLAL
+863 MTGVAL

-899 NQPYSIKIKNED
+899 NQPYSIKINNED

-917 SYQRFEPLANVLS
+917 SYQRLEPLANVLS

-944 ERENAKI
+944 ERETSKM
-951 HIAAALTLAVAENTI
+951 HITGALTLAIAENTI
-966 NKTFTRGLNDF
+966 NKTFTKGLADLF
-977 LNMLLGDGIKS
+977 GMMTGDPIKS
-988 ERAFYNMVGSFVPN
+988 EKAFYNMVGSFVPN

-1008 GDEAFREVRSMSDT
+1008 GDEAFREVRSVTDT

-1033 DPKRNMLG
+1033 DPKRNVLG
-1041 EIITRPTPKYDPL
+1041 EIITRPTPKYDPM
-1054 GLSNIGNYRSEDGLI
+1054 GLSNIGNYREEDAVVG
-1069 AELSRLSIKDGSAF
+1069 ELSRLSIADGTAF
-1083 SELTSSFTINGKT
+1083 SQLSATMFINGKNEN
-1096 QSLQDIPYQE
+1096 LKDVPYGD
-1106 GPQSLYDRVLEL
+1106 GPQSIYDKVLEQT
-1118 SSTTLIDGK
+1118 STTLIDGLT
-1127 NMRDTLAEFMSSD
+1127 MREQLAKVMASD
-1140 TYREKLIDQIRGESP
+1140 GYKRAIDGTKGLGS
-1155 KGTRQSGINMIIKA
+1155 KGTKGQIVSTIINA
-1169 FRDKAKAETP
+1169 YRNKAKSEIP
-1179 EYMKLEQQAKLSN
+1179 EYMELEKQSEQSKIDTIKSQLIEQAPTISK
-1192 KLNPYDR
+1192 
-1199 YLLQQKE
+1199 
-1206 VSRNSRERFRR
+1206 NSRERFRR

>member
-50 LEDEALVIPQPHIDR
+50 LEDEALVIPAADIEY
-65 LKEMHQ
+65 LKSKSDNPATIEA
-71 KDPRIIGWFN
+71 FN
-81 RTHGA
+81 KMHGA

-95 ATQAAPQDAPQS
+95 ATQAAPQDAPQA
-107 DEKNGYMYDT
+107 DEKNGYVYDT

-131 GLLKAGSWIADAGFG
+131 GLLKAGSWIAEAGFG

-204 YLGIAS
+204 YVGIAS

-221 LAIGAVVDGVIID
+221 LAIGATVDGVIID

-254 TELLATDPDDPEWK
+254 TELLATDPDDPEWQ

-334 QKTIDMTDTVFPK
+334 QKTIDMTERVFPK
-347 TDVDGQMSLDLGLPD
+347 QDVDGQLSIDLE
-362 VKAPVAQTAEQI
+362 APRGQSAEEI
-374 AKAVKVPFR
+374 AKAVKVPYR
-383 LTPEQIENIR
+383 LTSEQIENIR
-393 YSVRLAESD
+393 MMTKIGDLDPQEAARLTKLSFRSV
-402 PVAAAKATSLSY
+402 
-414 RSIDTMNDFD
+414 DTMNDYD
-424 DVLAQLAATKHVM
+424 DVLSQMAAVKHVM
-437 QKEFLEMKGG
+437 EKEFLAMRGG
-447 EVQRWSTVRLQTTSK
+447 DVQRWSTVKAQSTKSVRH
-462 LRNMADMLGKNPE
+462 MADMLGKDPE
-475 EFLREITGGINVPA
+475 AFLAEMTGGINVPY
-489 HELAAEIVSKDQM
+489 HKLAADIMAKDRMLLAMETEIKELGQM
-502 YRAIELEVSD
+502 IDS
-512 LSKQISDG
+512 G
-520 KVTGYQ
+520 KVTGNYQ
-526 SLDEAR
+526 SMEEVMMAFNAR
-532 LALSARI
+532 R
-539 EIAANLASSNEAT
+539 EIAANVLMSVDAA
-552 RANVGRALAAAKM
+552 RANVGRALNAMKM
-565 TRKGDPKLQQM
+565 TRTKDKKLMDM
-576 IKNSLSNSDID
+576 IKNSAENSDAR
-587 AVARA
+587 AVAKA
-592 IAKSDT
+592 VVNSDQ
-598 PLKDALTLGNK
+598 PLKTSLRLGK
-609 LQNTLDMV
+609 SLQKTMDMV

-635 MIGTAANSVLIPLQ
+635 MIGTAVNSVMIPLQ

-673 LRMATQAFK
+673 LRMATKSFK
-682 QDGAILDV
+682 DDTSILDV

-696 MSNDFGKGKKGP
+696 MQTDIGKGSKNLPMK
-708 AMSIISAPSRFLLTM
+708 IISMPSRFLLTM

-767 KNGEAIRPDALLQ
+767 KEGNAIRPDALLQ
-780 SQRASFTETLE
+780 SQRASFTEALE

-799 QSMGQGKGVGSA
+799 QSLGRGEGVGSA

-835 VLQIASKRFRDDI
+835 VLQFASQRFRNDLF
-848 TSGDPIRA
+848 SGDPILA

-863 MTGLAL
+863 MTGVAL

-899 NQPYSIKIKNED
+899 NQPYSIKINNED

-917 SYQRFEPLANVLS
+917 SYQRLEPLANVLS

-944 ERENAKI
+944 ERENSKI
-951 HIAAALTLAVAENTI
+951 NITAALGLALAENTI
-966 NKTFTRGLNDF
+966 NKTFTKGLADLF
-977 LNMLLGDGIKS
+977 GMMTGDPIKS
-988 ERAFYNMVGSFVPN
+988 EKAFYNMVGSFVPN

-1008 GDEAFREVRSMSDT
+1008 GDEAFREVRSVTDT

-1033 DPKRNMLG
+1033 DPKRNVLG
-1041 EIITRPTPKYDPL
+1041 EIITRPTPKYDPM
-1054 GLSNIGNYRSEDGLI
+1054 GLSNIGNYREEDAVVG
-1069 AELSRLSIKDGSAF
+1069 ELSRLSIADGTAF
-1083 SELTSSFTINGKT
+1083 SQLSATMFINGKNEN
-1096 QSLQDIPYQE
+1096 LKDIPYGD
-1106 GPQSLYDRVLEL
+1106 GPQSIYDKVLEQT
-1118 SSTTLIDGK
+1118 STTLIDGLT
-1127 NMRDTLAEFMSSD
+1127 MREQLAKVMASD
-1140 TYREKLIDQIRGESP
+1140 GYKRAIDGTKGLGS
-1155 KGTRQSGINMIIKA
+1155 KGTKGQIVSTIINA
-1169 FRDKAKAETP
+1169 YRNKAKSEIP
-1179 EYMKLEQQAKLSN
+1179 EYMELEKQSEQSKIDTIKSQLIEQAPTISK
-1192 KLNPYDR
+1192 
-1199 YLLQQKE
+1199 
-1206 VSRNSRERFRR
+1206 NSRERFRR

>member
-50 LEDEALVIPQPHIDR
+50 LEDEALVIPAADIEY
-65 LKEMHQ
+65 LKSKSDNPATIEA
-71 KDPRIIGWFN
+71 FN
-81 RTHGA
+81 KMHGA

-95 ATQAAPQDAPQS
+95 ATQAAPQDAPQA

-221 LAIGAVVDGVIID
+221 LAIGAAVDGVIID

-254 TELLATDPDDPEWK
+254 TELLATDPDDPEWQ

-334 QKTIDMTDTVFPK
+334 QKTIDMTDRVFPK
-347 TDVDGQMSLDLGLPD
+347 ENADGQLSLDLE
-362 VKAPVAQTAEQI
+362 APRGQSAEEI
-374 AKAVKVPFR
+374 AKAVKVPYR
-383 LTPEQIENIR
+383 LTSEQIENIR
-393 YSVRLAESD
+393 MMTKIGDLDPQEAARMTKLSFRSV
-402 PVAAAKATSLSY
+402 
-414 RSIDTMNDFD
+414 DTMNDYD
-424 DVLAQLAATKHVM
+424 DVLSQMAAVKHVM
-437 QKEFLEMKGG
+437 EKEFLAMRGG
-447 EVQRWSTVRLQTTSK
+447 DVQRWSTVKAQSTKSVRH
-462 LRNMADMLGKNPE
+462 MADMLGKDPE
-475 EFLREITGGINVPA
+475 AFLAEMTGGINVPY
-489 HELAAEIVSKDQM
+489 HKLAADIMAKDRMLLAMETEIKELGQM
-502 YRAIELEVSD
+502 IDS
-512 LSKQISDG
+512 G
-520 KVTGYQ
+520 KVTGNYQ
-526 SLDEAR
+526 SMEEVMMAFNAR
-532 LALSARI
+532 R
-539 EIAANLASSNEAT
+539 EIAANVLMSVDAA
-552 RANVGRALAAAKM
+552 RANVGRALNAMKM
-565 TRKGDPKLQQM
+565 TRTKDKKLMDM
-576 IKNSLSNSDID
+576 IKNSAENSDAR
-587 AVARA
+587 AVAKA
-592 IAKSDT
+592 VVNSDQ
-598 PLKDALTLGNK
+598 PLKTSLRLGK
-609 LQNTLDMV
+609 SLQKTMDMV

-635 MIGTAANSVLIPLQ
+635 MIGTAVNSVMIPLQ

-673 LRMATQAFK
+673 LRMATKSFK
-682 QDGAILDV
+682 DDTSILDV

-696 MSNDFGKGKKGP
+696 MQTDIGKGSKNLPMK
-708 AMSIISAPSRFLLTM
+708 IISMPSRFLLTM

-767 KNGEAIRPDALLQ
+767 KEGNAIRPDALLQ
-780 SQRASFTETLE
+780 SQRASFTEALE

-799 QSMGQGKGVGSA
+799 QSLGRGEGVGSA

-835 VLQIASKRFRDDI
+835 VLQFASQRFRNDLF
-848 TSGDPIRA
+848 SGDPILA

-863 MTGLAL
+863 MTGVAL

-899 NQPYSIKIKNED
+899 NQPYSIKINNED

-917 SYQRFEPLANVLS
+917 SYQRLEPLANVLS

-944 ERENAKI
+944 ERETSKM
-951 HIAAALTLAVAENTI
+951 HITGALTLAIAENTI
-966 NKTFTRGLNDF
+966 NKTFTKGLADLF
-977 LNMLLGDGIKS
+977 GMMTGDPIKS
-988 ERAFYNMVGSFVPN
+988 EKAFYNMVGSFVPN

-1008 GDEAFREVRSMSDT
+1008 GDEAFREVRSVTDT

-1033 DPKRNMLG
+1033 DPKRNVLG
-1041 EIITRPTPKYDPL
+1041 EIITRPTPKYDPM
-1054 GLSNIGNYRSEDGLI
+1054 GLSNIGNYREEDAVVG
-1069 AELSRLSIKDGSAF
+1069 ELSRLSIADGTAF
-1083 SELTSSFTINGKT
+1083 SQLSATMFINGKNEN
-1096 QSLQDIPYQE
+1096 LKDVPYGD
-1106 GPQSLYDRVLEL
+1106 GPQSIYDKVLEQT
-1118 SSTTLIDGK
+1118 STTLIDGLT
-1127 NMRDTLAEFMSSD
+1127 MREQLAKVMASD
-1140 TYREKLIDQIRGESP
+1140 GYKRAIDGTKGLGS
-1155 KGTRQSGINMIIKA
+1155 KGTKGQIVSTIINA
-1169 FRDKAKAETP
+1169 YRNKAKSEIP
-1179 EYMKLEQQAKLSN
+1179 EYMELEKQSEQSKIDTIKSQLIEQAPTISK
-1192 KLNPYDR
+1192 
-1199 YLLQQKE
+1199 
-1206 VSRNSRERFRR
+1206 NSRERFRR

>member
-50 LEDEALVIPQPHIDR
+50 LEDEALVIPQSHIDR

-95 ATQAAPQDAPQS
+95 ATQAAPQDAPQA

-146 VKSRVIATSDLGF
+146 VKSRIIATSDLGF

-221 LAIGAVVDGVIID
+221 LAIGAAVDGIIID

-254 TELLATDPDDPEWK
+254 TELLATDPDDPEWQ

-334 QKTIDMTDTVFPK
+334 QKTIDMTERVFPK
-347 TDVDGQMSLDLGLPD
+347 QDVDGQLSLDLE
-362 VKAPVAQTAEQI
+362 APRGQSAEEI
-374 AKAVKVPFR
+374 AKAVKVPYR
-383 LTPEQIENIR
+383 LTSEQIENIR
-393 YSVRLAESD
+393 MMTKIGDLDPQEAARMTKLSFRSV
-402 PVAAAKATSLSY
+402 
-414 RSIDTMNDFD
+414 DTMNDYD
-424 DVLAQLAATKHVM
+424 DVLSQMAAVKHVM
-437 QKEFLEMKGG
+437 EKEFLAMRGG
-447 EVQRWSTVRLQTTSK
+447 DVQRWSTVKAQSTKSVRH
-462 LRNMADMLGKNPE
+462 MADMLGKDPE
-475 EFLREITGGINVPA
+475 AFLAEMTGGINVPY
-489 HELAAEIVSKDQM
+489 HKLAADIMAKDRMLLAMETEIKELGQM
-502 YRAIELEVSD
+502 IDS
-512 LSKQISDG
+512 G
-520 KVTGYQ
+520 KVTGNYQ
-526 SLDEAR
+526 SMEEVMMAFNAR
-532 LALSARI
+532 R
-539 EIAANLASSNEAT
+539 EIAANVLMSVDAA
-552 RANVGRALAAAKM
+552 RANVGRALNAMKM
-565 TRKGDPKLQQM
+565 TRTKDKKLMDM
-576 IKNSLSNSDID
+576 IKNSAENSDAR
-587 AVARA
+587 AVAKA
-592 IAKSDT
+592 VVNSDQ
-598 PLKDALTLGNK
+598 PLKTSLRLGK
-609 LQNTLDMV
+609 SLQKTMDMV

-635 MIGTAANSVLIPLQ
+635 MIGTAANSVMIPLQ

-673 LRMATQAFK
+673 LRMATKSFK
-682 QDGAILDV
+682 DDTSILDV

-696 MSNDFGKGKKGP
+696 MQTDIGKGSKNLPMK
-708 AMSIISAPSRFLLTM
+708 IISMPSRFLLTM

-767 KNGEAIRPDALLQ
+767 KEGNAIRPDALLQ
-780 SQRASFTETLE
+780 SQRASFTEALE

-799 QSMGQGKGVGSA
+799 QSLGRGEGVGSA

-835 VLQIASKRFRDDI
+835 VLQFASQRFRNDLF
-848 TSGDPIRA
+848 SGDPILA

-863 MTGLAL
+863 MTGVAL

-899 NQPYSIKIKNED
+899 NQPYSIKINNED

-917 SYQRFEPLANVLS
+917 SYQRLEPLANVLS

-944 ERENAKI
+944 ERETSKM
-951 HIAAALTLAVAENTI
+951 HITGALTLAVAENTI
-966 NKTFTRGLNDF
+966 NKTFTKGLADLF
-977 LNMLLGDGIKS
+977 GMMTGDPIKS
-988 ERAFYNMVGSFVPN
+988 EKAFYNMVGSFVPN

-1008 GDEAFREVRSMSDT
+1008 GDEAFREVRSVTDT

-1033 DPKRNMLG
+1033 DPKRNVLG
-1041 EIITRPTPKYDPL
+1041 EIITRPTPKYDPM
-1054 GLSNIGNYRSEDGLI
+1054 GLSNIGNYREEDAVVG
-1069 AELSRLSIKDGSAF
+1069 ELSRLSIADGTAF
-1083 SELTSSFTINGKT
+1083 SQLSATMFINGKNEN
-1096 QSLQDIPYQE
+1096 LKDIPYGD
-1106 GPQSLYDRVLEL
+1106 GPQSIYDKVLEQT
-1118 SSTTLIDGK
+1118 STTLIDGLT
-1127 NMRDTLAEFMSSD
+1127 MREQLAKVMASD
-1140 TYREKLIDQIRGESP
+1140 GYKRAIDGTKGLGS
-1155 KGTRQSGINMIIKA
+1155 KGTKGQIVSTIINA
-1169 FRDKAKAETP
+1169 YRNKAKSEIT
-1179 EYMKLEQQAKLSN
+1179 EYMELEKQSEQSKIDTIKSQLIEQAPN
-1192 KLNPYDR
+1192 I
-1199 YLLQQKE
+1199 
-1206 VSRNSRERFRR
+1206 SRNSRERFRR

>member
-50 LEDEALVIPQPHIDR
+50 LEDEALVIPQAHIDR
-65 LKEMHQ
+65 LQEMHQ
-71 KDPRIIGWFN
+71 EDPRIIGWFN

-95 ATQAAPQDAPQS
+95 ATQDTPED
-107 DEKNGYMYDT
+107 DKNGYLYDT
-117 LVQAPLAGVEDVAD
+117 VIQAPLAGVEDVAD

-146 VKSRVIATSDLGF
+146 VKSRIIATSDLGF

-173 GKLGDGLIDFV
+173 GKLGDGMIDFV
-184 DDADTGVG
+184 DDADTKLGL
-192 RFVQG
+192 FVQG

-204 YLGIAS
+204 YVGIAS
-210 KVAKGGKIVQG
+210 KIAKGGKLLQG
-221 LAIGAVVDGVIID
+221 LAIGAAVDGVIID
-234 PNDAN
+234 PNDPN

-254 TELLATDPDDPEWK
+254 TELLATDPDDPEWQ

-296 AKNGDTEAAAEFLAT
+296 AKSGDTEAAEEFLAT
-311 SKEFAAEIDT
+311 SKEYAAEIDT

-334 QKTIDMTDTVFPK
+334 QKTIDMTERVFPK
-347 TDVDGQMSLDLGLPD
+347 QDADGQLSLDLE
-362 VKAPVAQTAEQI
+362 APKGQSAEEVAR
-374 AKAVKVPFR
+374 AVKVPYR
-383 LTPEQIENIR
+383 LTSEQIENIR
-393 YSVRLAESD
+393 MMTKVGDLDPQEAARMTKLSFRSV
-402 PVAAAKATSLSY
+402 
-414 RSIDTMNDFD
+414 DTMNDYD
-424 DVLAQLAATKHVM
+424 DVLSQMAAVKHVM
-437 QKEFLEMKGG
+437 EKEFLAMRGG
-447 EVQRWSTVRLQTTSK
+447 DVQRWSTVKAQSTKSVRH
-462 LRNMADMLGKNPE
+462 MADMLGKDPE
-475 EFLREITGGINVPA
+475 AFLAEMTGGINVPY
-489 HELAAEIVSKDQM
+489 HKLAADIMAKDRMLLAMETEIKELGQM
-502 YRAIELEVSD
+502 IDS
-512 LSKQISDG
+512 G
-520 KVTGYQ
+520 KVTGNYQ
-526 SLDEAR
+526 SMEEVMMAFNAR
-532 LALSARI
+532 R
-539 EIAANLASSNEAT
+539 EIAANVLMSVDAA
-552 RANVGRALAAAKM
+552 RANVGRALNAMKM
-565 TRKGDPKLQQM
+565 TRTKDKKLMDM
-576 IKNSLSNSDID
+576 IKNSAENSDAR
-587 AVARA
+587 AVAKA
-592 IAKSDT
+592 VVNSDQ
-598 PLKDALTLGNK
+598 PLKTSLRLGK
-609 LQNTLDMV
+609 SLQKTMDMV

-635 MIGTAANSVLIPLQ
+635 MIGTAANSVMIPLQ

-673 LRMATQAFK
+673 LRMATKTFK
-682 QDGAILDV
+682 DDTSILDV

-696 MSNDFGKGKKGP
+696 MQTDIGKGAKGP
-708 AMSIISAPSRFLLTM
+708 AMKIISLPSRFLLTM

-767 KNGEAIRPDALLQ
+767 KEGNAIRPEALLQ
-780 SQRASFTETLE
+780 SQRASFTEALE

-799 QSMGQGKGVGSA
+799 QSLGRGEGVGSA

-835 VLQIASKRFRDDI
+835 VLQFASQRFRNDLF
-848 TSGDPIRA
+848 SGDPILA

-863 MTGLAL
+863 MTGVAL

-874 FLAGRGDFTGSGP
+874 FLAGREDFTGSGP

-899 NQPYSIKIKNED
+899 NQPYSIKVNNED

-930 IFADVNEIVRDPYN
+930 IFADVNEIVRDPYL
-944 ERENAKI
+944 ERETSKM
-951 HIAAALTLAVAENTI
+951 HITAALTLAIAENTI
-966 NKTFTRGLNDF
+966 NKTFTKGLADLF
-977 LNMLLGDGIKS
+977 GMMTGDPVKS
-988 ERAFYNMVGSFVPN
+988 EKAFYNMVGSFVPN

-1008 GDEAFREVRSMSDT
+1008 GDEAFREVRSVTDT
-1022 LLSRTG
+1022 LLARTG

-1033 DPKRNMLG
+1033 DPKRNVLG
-1041 EIITRPTPKYDPL
+1041 EIITRPTPKYDPM
-1054 GLSNIGNYRSEDGLI
+1054 GLSNIGNYREKDAVIG
-1069 AELSRLSIKDGSAF
+1069 ELSRLSIADGTAF
-1083 SELTSSFTINGKT
+1083 SQLNATMFINGKNEN
-1096 QSLQDIPYQE
+1096 LKDIPYGD
-1106 GPQSLYDRVLEL
+1106 GPQSIYDKVLEQT
-1118 SSTTLIDGK
+1118 STTLIDGLT
-1127 NMRDTLAEFMSSD
+1127 MREQLAKVMASD
-1140 TYREKLIDQIRGESP
+1140 GYRKAIDGTKGLGS
-1155 KGTRQSGINMIIKA
+1155 KGTKGQIVSTIINA
-1169 FRDKAKAETP
+1169 YRNKAKSEIP
-1179 EYMKLEQQAKLSN
+1179 EYMELEKQSAQSKIDTIKSQLIEQAPTISK
-1192 KLNPYDR
+1192 
-1199 YLLQQKE
+1199 
-1206 VSRNSRERFRR
+1206 NSLERFRR
-1217 FNEVFQEQ
+1217 FNEVFQE

>member
-50 LEDEALVIPQPHIDR
+50 LEDEALVIPQSHIDR

-95 ATQAAPQDAPQS
+95 ATQAAPQDAPQA

-131 GLLKAGSWIADAGFG
+131 GLLKAGTWIADAGFG
-146 VKSRVIATSDLGF
+146 VKSRIIATRDLGF
-159 QIVSGEEYEALRAS
+159 QIVSGEEYEELRSS
-173 GKLGDGLIDFV
+173 GKIGDAYIDGIR
-184 DDADTGVG
+184 DADTGPG

-197 LTTFAVP
+197 LTTFAIP

-221 LAIGAVVDGVIID
+221 LAIGAAVDGIIID

-254 TELLATDPDDPEWK
+254 TELLATDPDDPEWQ

-334 QKTIDMTDTVFPK
+334 QKTIDMTERVFPK
-347 TDVDGQMSLDLGLPD
+347 QDVDGQLSLDLE
-362 VKAPVAQTAEQI
+362 APRGQSAEEI
-374 AKAVKVPFR
+374 AKAVKVPYR
-383 LTPEQIENIR
+383 LTSEQIENIR
-393 YSVRLAESD
+393 MMTKIGDLDPQEAARMTKLSFRSV
-402 PVAAAKATSLSY
+402 
-414 RSIDTMNDFD
+414 DTMNDYD
-424 DVLAQLAATKHVM
+424 DVLSQMAAVKHVM
-437 QKEFLEMKGG
+437 EKEFLAMRGG
-447 EVQRWSTVRLQTTSK
+447 DVQRWSTVKAQSTKSVRH
-462 LRNMADMLGKNPE
+462 MADMLGKDPE
-475 EFLREITGGINVPA
+475 AFLAEMTGGINVPY
-489 HELAAEIVSKDQM
+489 HKLAADIMAKDRMLLAMETEIKELGQM
-502 YRAIELEVSD
+502 IDS
-512 LSKQISDG
+512 G
-520 KVTGYQ
+520 KVTGNYQ
-526 SLDEAR
+526 SMEEVMMAFNAR
-532 LALSARI
+532 R
-539 EIAANLASSNEAT
+539 EIAANVLMSVDAA
-552 RANVGRALAAAKM
+552 RANVGRALNAMKM
-565 TRKGDPKLQQM
+565 TRTKDKKLMDM
-576 IKNSLSNSDID
+576 IKNSAENSDAR
-587 AVARA
+587 AVAKA
-592 IAKSDT
+592 VVNSDQ
-598 PLKDALTLGNK
+598 PLKTSLRLGK
-609 LQNTLDMV
+609 SLQKTMDMV

-635 MIGTAANSVLIPLQ
+635 MIGTAANSVMIPLQ

-673 LRMATQAFK
+673 LRMATKSFK
-682 QDGAILDV
+682 DDTSILDV

-696 MSNDFGKGKKGP
+696 MQTDIGKGSKNLPMK
-708 AMSIISAPSRFLLTM
+708 IISMPSRFLLTM

-767 KNGEAIRPDALLQ
+767 KEGNAIRPDALLQ
-780 SQRASFTETLE
+780 SQRASFTEALE

-799 QSMGQGKGVGSA
+799 QSLGRGEGVGSA

-835 VLQIASKRFRDDI
+835 VLQFASQRFRNDLF
-848 TSGDPIRA
+848 SGDPILA

-863 MTGLAL
+863 MTGVAL

-899 NQPYSIKIKNED
+899 NQPYSIKINNED

-917 SYQRFEPLANVLS
+917 SYQRLEPLANVLS

-944 ERENAKI
+944 ERETSKM
-951 HIAAALTLAVAENTI
+951 HITGALTLAVAENTI
-966 NKTFTRGLNDF
+966 NKTFTKGLADLF
-977 LNMLLGDGIKS
+977 GMMTGDPIKS
-988 ERAFYNMVGSFVPN
+988 EKAFYNMVGSFVPN

-1008 GDEAFREVRSMSDT
+1008 GDEAFREVRSVTDT

-1033 DPKRNMLG
+1033 DPKRNVLG
-1041 EIITRPTPKYDPL
+1041 EIITRPTPKYDPM
-1054 GLSNIGNYRSEDGLI
+1054 GLSNIGNYREEDAVVG
-1069 AELSRLSIKDGSAF
+1069 ELSRLSIADGTAF
-1083 SELTSSFTINGKT
+1083 SQLSATMFINGKNEN
-1096 QSLQDIPYQE
+1096 LKDIPYGD
-1106 GPQSLYDRVLEL
+1106 GPQSIYDKVLEQT
-1118 SSTTLIDGK
+1118 STTLIDGLT
-1127 NMRDTLAEFMSSD
+1127 MREQLAKVMASD
-1140 TYREKLIDQIRGESP
+1140 GYKRAIDGTKGLGS
-1155 KGTRQSGINMIIKA
+1155 KGTKGQIVSTIINA
-1169 FRDKAKAETP
+1169 YRNKAKSEIT
-1179 EYMKLEQQAKLSN
+1179 EYMELEKQSEQSKIDTIKSQLIEQAPN
-1192 KLNPYDR
+1192 I
-1199 YLLQQKE
+1199 
-1206 VSRNSRERFRR
+1206 SRNSRERFRR